1 MAWYKVIEDIPAG
14 TTVWWDESRR
24 EVRCLKVDDCRQG
37 LRLNGSKAFKT
48 KLCRGDKVNE
58 NGWVMRSG
66 EPFYTIESMFDNSGV
81 IQYYE
86 KPAPICDRRFY
97 LSGKSYDDWCRK
109 QGIEVPPSSPFK
121 PTEPYA
127 VALKLTTYTLREDAA
142 IGSLVVCIFS
152 SAGLYA
158 ELWDGKPRNGLLCQ
172 AREDFKAG
180 ELVYPDQHGILCRV
194 SQPVR
199 PVDQPKYGESAMTS
213 EAINGGPPK
222 PKLEWRVTAG
232 NWAGEGLALEV
243 SLVVDGKDF
252 KSGYVK
258 RPPAGEL
265 SARQSRKLERKI
277 EEVKAGI
284 MRTYLLTVRQSGPAN
299 RTV

>member
-1 MAWYKVIEDIPAG
+1 MSANKPP
-14 TTVWWDESRR
+14 SRIW
-24 EVRCLKVDDCRQG
+24 G
-37 LRLNGSKAFKT
+37 HGS
-48 KLCRGDKVNE
+48 RVQE
-58 NGWVMRSG
+58 
-66 EPFYTIESMFDNSGV
+66 
-81 IQYYE
+81 
-86 KPAPICDRRFY
+86 
-97 LSGKSYDDWCRK
+97 
-109 QGIEVPPSSPFK
+109 IEVSASPFK
-121 PTEPYA
+121 PTEPEA
-127 VALKLTTYTLREDAA
+127 KTPLWTAYTLTEDVP
-142 IGSLVVCIFS
+142 IGALVGCVLGI
-152 SAGLYA
+152 GGPYA
-158 ELWDGKPRNGLLCQ
+158 EPWDGRPRYGLLCQ

-277 EEVKAGI
+277 EEAKAGI

>member
-1 MAWYKVIEDIPAG
+1 MSANKPP
-14 TTVWWDESRR
+14 SRIW
-24 EVRCLKVDDCRQG
+24 G
-37 LRLNGSKAFKT
+37 HGS
-48 KLCRGDKVNE
+48 RVQE
-58 NGWVMRSG
+58 
-66 EPFYTIESMFDNSGV
+66 
-81 IQYYE
+81 
-86 KPAPICDRRFY
+86 
-97 LSGKSYDDWCRK
+97 
-109 QGIEVPPSSPFK
+109 IEVSASPFK
-121 PTEPYA
+121 PTEPEA
-127 VALKLTTYTLREDAA
+127 KTPLWTAYTLTEDVP
-142 IGSLVVCIFS
+142 IGALVGCVHGI
-152 SAGLYA
+152 GGPYA
-158 ELWDGKPRNGLLCQ
+158 EPWDGRPHNGLLCQ

-194 SQPVR
+194 SQPAGSEPDGFRVFW
-199 PVDQPKYGESAMTS
+199 PESITIPLVDQPTQPKYGESAMTS

-258 RPPAGEL
+258 RPPAGKL

-277 EEVKAGI
+277 EEAKAGI